1 VPRSVRTTTKLH
13 VLLIEERQ
21 DTIVDE
27 IGRRDRRLAVVE
39 FGEGQL
45 RIGVNEGLLV
55 DTPDAFILPT

>member
-1 VPRSVRTTTKLH
+1 MPRSVRTTTKLH